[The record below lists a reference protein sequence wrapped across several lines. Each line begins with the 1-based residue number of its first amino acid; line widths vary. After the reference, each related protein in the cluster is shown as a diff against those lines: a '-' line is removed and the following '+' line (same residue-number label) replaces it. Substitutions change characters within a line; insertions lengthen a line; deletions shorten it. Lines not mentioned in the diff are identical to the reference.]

1 MFSYKVKFMLANPS
15 IINILACGGVWGRA
29 FALARNPAIALARV
43 RPGEHTTTVLPTG
56 RAWSLAS
63 VTTNTIQ
70 PGEQPSKH
78 AGVPP
83 LWRGAALGYASGCWL
98 RLAPRLPGSPCL

>member
-63 VTTNTIQ
+63 VATSATQ
-70 PGEQPSKH
+70 PGKQPSKP
-78 AGVPP
+78 AGVRP
-83 LWRGAALGYASGCWL
+83 LWHGAGLSYAFGLGL
-98 RLAPRLPGSPCL
+98 RPAPRLPGSPCL